1 MSSSPS
7 PCHSCNSN
15 GDEERPR
22 FFNSKAK
29 NNCWANAETVPSCHP
44 ERWSKDAT
52 GNIVCKRFV
61 SLPVFLKT

>member
-7 PCHSCNSN
+7 PRHFCNSN

-29 NNCWANAETVPSCHP
+29 SKCWANAETVPGCHP
-44 ERWSKDAT
+44 
-52 GNIVCKRFV
+52 
-61 SLPVFLKT
+61 